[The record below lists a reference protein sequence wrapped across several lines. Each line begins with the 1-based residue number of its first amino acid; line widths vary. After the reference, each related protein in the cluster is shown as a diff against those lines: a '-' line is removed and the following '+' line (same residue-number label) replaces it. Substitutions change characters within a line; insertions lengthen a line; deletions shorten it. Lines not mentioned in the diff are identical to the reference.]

1 MIDQAQAARLG
12 LNTTPGSDVVTGG
25 GSVESTEIPDVFID
39 VGRLKLPKLTLV
51 AIDLAPLASGLGEP
65 IAGILGYEVFK
76 EYVIQIDYA
85 GGTVDFH
92 DPARYA
98 APTDAEI
105 VPIAIE
111 DQAPF
116 VRSEILGPSG
126 STAARLEFDTGQTG
140 ALTLVRP
147 FVDQHRLLEP
157 GQPEV
162 RITTGALLP
171 GQIAATVTRVNGLKL
186 GRFTLGH
193 LVANIAPTAEAAGLS
208 GETVGILGGAMLKRF
223 AVTIDYSR
231 NQVILVS
238 RSEEGLAEPTE
249 FDMSGMSLAAQ
260 GPDYREYR
268 VRSVIDGSPAA
279 DAGVMVGDLVS
290 GIDGKPAGEL
300 TLNEI
305 RELFRKDGQE
315 YMLELGRGGGATV
328 RATLRTRRLL

>member
-1 MIDQAQAARLG
+1 M
-12 LNTTPGSDVVTGG
+12 
-25 GSVESTEIPDVFID
+25 
-39 VGRLKLPKLTLV
+39 
-51 AIDLAPLASGLGEP
+51 
-65 IAGILGYEVFK
+65 
-76 EYVIQIDYA
+76 
-85 GGTVDFH
+85 DFH

-105 VPIAIE
+105 VPIVIE
-111 DQAPF
+111 DQVPF

-171 GQIAATVTRVNGLKL
+171 GQVAATVTRVNAVKL

-231 NQVILVS
+231 SQVILAS

-268 VRSVIDGSPAA
+268 VRSMIDGSPAA
-279 DAGVMVGDLVS
+279 DAGVMVGDLIS
-290 GIDGKPAGEL
+290 GIDGKPAGAL
-300 TLNEI
+300 TLDEI

-315 YMLELGRGGGATV
+315 YMLELGRGGATV
-328 RATLRTRRLL
+328 RVTLRTRRLL